1 MASIIQKTVFV
12 LLVSISAFGQKAKE
26 IEGVWKSDDKKKIE
40 IQIYLASDGYYYG
53 KIIQDQDN
61 KNNVG
66 KIILKELKYDNKNNS
81 FSGIMLPPD
90 KDIEA
95 NATITFENN
104 KKIKVVAKKLLLSK
118 TIYFTKVK

>member
-53 KIIQDQDN
+53 KITQDQDN
-61 KNNVG
+61 KDNIG

-81 FSGIMLPPD
+81 FNGIMLPPD
-90 KDIEA
+90 KDMEA
-95 NATITFENN
+95 NAFITFQNT
-104 KKIKVVAKKLLLSK
+104 KKIKVVAKKLFLSK
-118 TIYFTKVK
+118 TIYFAKVK

>member
-53 KIIQDQDN
+53 KITQDQDN
-61 KNNVG
+61 KDNIG

-81 FSGIMLPPD
+81 FNGIMLPPE
-90 KDIEA
+90 KDMEA
-95 NATITFENN
+95 NAFITFQNT
-104 KKIKVVAKKLLLSK
+104 KKIKVVAKKLFLSK
-118 TIYFTKVK
+118 TIYFAKVK